1 MPRRIAAALMMC
13 LAPSLALAQQPLT
26 KVADGF
32 IVDGAGMSLY
42 TFDLDGTAKSQCNG
56 ECARAWPPL
65 SAEANAKPWADY
77 APFARADGS
86 WQWAYKGKPLYRY
99 ARDQVGGDRNGDGA
113 GNQWRLARP

>member
-1 MPRRIAAALMMC
+1 MFRNTAVTLMC
-13 LAPSLALAQQPLT
+13 LLPALAFAQQPPT
-26 KVADGF
+26 KLIDGF
-32 IVDGAGMSLY
+32 IVDPTGMALY
-42 TFDLDGTAKSQCNG
+42 TFDLDGSAKSQCNG

-99 ARDQVGGDRNGDGA
+99 SRDQAAGDRNGDGA